1 MVCGGRWRPAPGR
14 YEYRAGKCSRTP
26 GRHPAVELKKPGKL
40 AGLLRF
46 QRTEAVEGLR
56 VPLAIRRPSS
66 ARVANRFPALACGD
80 GAGAASLRNS
90 ASTYT
95 SVGLATQPLHS

>member
-46 QRTEAVEGLR
+46 QGTEAVEAIKPWRYALDQRRNLRDFHCVSRLPQVVRSLGYKRERNGL
-56 VPLAIRRPSS
+56 
-66 ARVANRFPALACGD
+66 
-80 GAGAASLRNS
+80 
-90 ASTYT
+90 
-95 SVGLATQPLHS
+95 SVTDA